1 MRLWLRVRMR
11 ERMCVRVRNLM
22 AVTVLIPMSMTRS
35 MSMNMLMIMPKS
47 MATKTRNCG
56 MWNMMEFMMFGQGSM
71 VSKCILEMNDFR
83 WFAYCFLVSR

>member
-1 MRLWLRVRMR
+1 MWLRVRMR

-22 AVTVLIPMSMTRS
+22 AMTVLIPMSMSMTRS